1 MNFKVNFGVKMVKEM
16 TKDATFSIRMPS
28 AYKEALKE
36 LAAKKGTS
44 ASNLVC
50 EIIEKFLMEAAA

>member
-1 MNFKVNFGVKMVKEM
+1 MVKEM

-50 EIIEKFLMEAAA
+50 EIIEQFLMEAAE

>member
-1 MNFKVNFGVKMVKEM
+1 MSYETMEEIKMVKEM

-50 EIIEKFLMEAAA
+50 EIIEKFLMEAAE

>member
-1 MNFKVNFGVKMVKEM
+1 MVKEM

-50 EIIEKFLMEAAA
+50 EIIEQYLTEAAA